1 MLQYPVVLTPD
12 TNNTILVTF
21 PDVPEAVTYGA
32 DQAEAL
38 ERAVDALET
47 ALMAYIEDRRPIPQ
61 PSPVRAKKPA
71 ITLPVLSEAKIA
83 LYQAMIAGRIRK
95 TELAWRLGVHLP
107 QVDRLLDLSHSSKIE
122 QLEAALQVAGKRLT
136 IAVLSAALGAALGAA

>member
-21 PDVPEAVTYGA
+21 PDVPEAVTYGV
-32 DQAEAL
+32 DETDAL

-47 ALMAYIEDRRPIPQ
+47 AFMAYIEDRRPIPR
-61 PSPVRAKKPA
+61 PSSVRRKKNLV
-71 ITLPVLSEAKIA
+71 TVPVLSEAKIA
-83 LYQAMIAGRIRK
+83 LYEAMIANRIRK
-95 TELAWRLGVHLP
+95 AELARRLGVHMP

-122 QLEAALQVAGKRLT
+122 QLEAALHAAGKRLT
-136 IAVLSAALGAALGAA
+136 IAVLDAA